1 MFQLVR
7 DVSPGRS
14 VKQRFSVLLA
24 ALWWGSLTGL
34 GFLVV
39 PLLFMHLG
47 SPAAAGAMAAKL
59 FSAQTW
65 LSTAC
70 AMLMLLVFNKKDDP
84 ATALYA
90 VAAMKFVVAGLLLAL
105 LVEFGVA
112 PRIVSARAEGANLKL
127 WHGLGSAMYL
137 SQWLCAGLSIW
148 HVSRPVAAG
157 TASSSASS
165 PD

>member
-1 MFQLVR
+1 M
-7 DVSPGRS
+7 
-14 VKQRFSVLLA
+14 KQRFAILLA

-34 GFLVV
+34 GFVVV
-39 PLLFMHLG
+39 PLLFMHLD

-59 FSAQTW
+59 FSVQTW

-70 AMLMLLVFNKKDDP
+70 AMLMLLVFNKKDD
-84 ATALYA
+84 AA
-90 VAAMKFVVAGLLLAL
+90 VAPYAAAAVKFAVAGLLLAL

-137 SQWLCAGLSIW
+137 GQWLCAGLSLW
-148 HVSRPVAAG
+148 RLSRPAAG
-157 TASSSASS
+157 AVSAAASSQ
-165 PD
+165 P